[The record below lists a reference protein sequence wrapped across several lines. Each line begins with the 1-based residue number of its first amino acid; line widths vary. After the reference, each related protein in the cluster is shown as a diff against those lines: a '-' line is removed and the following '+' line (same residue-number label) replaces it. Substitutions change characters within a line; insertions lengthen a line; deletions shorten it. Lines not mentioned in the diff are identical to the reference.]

1 MQNEGAGALRQKPA
15 GTVGRARDAGRDKL
29 IQEAALALL
38 SELGPGCCHGSRR
51 ARAGVGKAT
60 VYRRW
65 STLADLIADATDTL
79 VFPAVSNRDHPGLL
93 RDDLIDSWSGRRD
106 AASTPTA
113 NGSFPP
119 FWKPRCEAPTPSGIA
134 GSGRS
139 CNASE
144 RPWRALS
151 NERAVS
157 RGELEVTNP
166 DAGGLGG
173 ESVLLAVAV
182 GLMVNFPHI
191 TGRPIGVSEFE
202 RIVDEALLPLLKRA
216 R

>member
-1 MQNEGAGALRQKPA
+1 MQNEGAGVLRQKPA
-15 GTVGRARDAGRDKL
+15 GTVGRSRDAGRDKL

-38 SELGPGCCHGSRR
+38 SELGPEAVSMEAVA

-60 VYRRW
+60 IYRRW

-93 RDDLIDSWSGRRD
+93 RDDLIDSLVD
-106 AASTPTA
+106 ATGCLDPHRQRLIATVLEASLRGTNSVAGLRTRFIQCVRTA
-113 NGSFPP
+113 MEG
-119 FWKPRCEAPTPSGIA
+119 AI
-134 GSGRS
+134 
-139 CNASE
+139 
-144 RPWRALS
+144 
-151 NERAVS
+151 ERAVS
-157 RGELEVTNP
+157 RGELEVDNP
-166 DAGGLGG
+166 NAGGLGG

-191 TGRPIGVSEFE
+191 TGRPLGLSEFE
-202 RIVDEALLPLLKRA
+202 RIVDEALLPLLNRA

>member
-38 SELGPGCCHGSRR
+38 SELGPEAVSMEAVA

-93 RDDLIDSWSGRRD
+93 RDDLIDSLVD
-106 AASTPTA
+106 ATGCLDPHRQRLISTVLEASLRGTHSVAGLRARFVQCVRTA
-113 NGSFPP
+113 MEG
-119 FWKPRCEAPTPSGIA
+119 AI
-134 GSGRS
+134 
-139 CNASE
+139 
-144 RPWRALS
+144 
-151 NERAVS
+151 ERAVS